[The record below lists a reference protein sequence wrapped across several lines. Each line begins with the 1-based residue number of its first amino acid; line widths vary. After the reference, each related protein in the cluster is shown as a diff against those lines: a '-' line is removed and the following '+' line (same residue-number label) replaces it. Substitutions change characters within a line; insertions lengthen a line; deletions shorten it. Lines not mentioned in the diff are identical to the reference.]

1 MKNRRRTPIYV
12 AMGCGGSR
20 PPNLDGADGV
30 AARSAGSF
38 IVAPGTDYSSHLS
51 TIGGRRS
58 TSSPFKIIKLRPST
72 TDEELHNHDQIK
84 VGGALSSSPPP
95 FGGSTGVVPGE
106 NTAGQGTRAQAQSAT
121 QSSAHSDSSTINT
134 QTSSSINQ
142 YYASREKAPALRL
155 VEAADDLDGHAAE
168 LASAELELAEIQLRA
183 RVNGRVVVED
193 AASSRPSSIPFTALW
208 STPSDDGATIAKA
221 AESAEGANADAP
233 ARQSQPTSELPE
245 CTHPQEQHPP
255 QKLFQ
260 VHWGTPTQ
268 PLQPP
273 PILEDSEV
281 LLPSFSTNIAKV
293 GSNARI
299 QPEPRHHGAC
309 LSDTSS
315 MDTEAPEGVP
325 PFDAPQDA
333 PVHVQQRPAH
343 PPHPL
348 TQELQHQQLASNVS
362 FHPPDPLTQEL
373 QRQQLASDVS
383 FHPPHPLPPPDPL
396 PAEAVLQHTHQ
407 LPPRTKESAI
417 ATAELKAMLD
427 APERLGGCGGSG
439 FAALLEARDAE
450 DVLYGAEGLTSM
462 ALLDGTPP
470 QASGPTPAIIK
481 GYHADLVAAAVAA
494 ATAAPP
500 STEAAATAA
509 PTSTKAAATAPRMP
523 PRPSGYP
530 SALGRWLRAPT
541 VSGAAASPTAT
552 NAATHPLAP
561 LQTLSTL
568 PTSPAPTRE
577 LPAPIP
583 AQSSFVYIH
592 TWTQQMSLAQPANSG
607 PFEDEANERD
617 RSGNAAAQTHDYPTT
632 AVGAALNRTVDGVV
646 NSGKIP
652 LLLCPTATVH
662 AAVIAEA
669 VTWDGRGLAA
679 DAWRADRAVFDANV
693 EIERAAYESESHEAY
708 VRAVE
713 EWHEET
719 TARKERRREVDLDGG
734 AEYVSSDE
742 EEAVALPP
750 PYPGPAWDGTYLVA
764 TDPFV
769 LPFKKTKIKV
779 SDHVE
784 HCRKKIVLCMKAGGT
799 LVVDLGEGCPDFEN
813 KIAIQKYRG
822 AFPLELFNPAEHS
835 ACSKNGIFV
844 RSKGDGP
851 PTVKEGFAVV
861 VVALQTPFQFK
872 KALEDLTDAIN
883 AHLEPVVCA

>member
-1 MKNRRRTPIYV
+1 MISK
-12 AMGCGGSR
+12 
-20 PPNLDGADGV
+20 LHE
-30 AARSAGSF
+30 RS
-38 IVAPGTDYSSHLS
+38 
-51 TIGGRRS
+51 
-58 TSSPFKIIKLRPST
+58 
-72 TDEELHNHDQIK
+72 
-84 VGGALSSSPPP
+84 
-95 FGGSTGVVPGE
+95 
-106 NTAGQGTRAQAQSAT
+106 
-121 QSSAHSDSSTINT
+121 
-134 QTSSSINQ
+134 
-142 YYASREKAPALRL
+142 
-155 VEAADDLDGHAAE
+155 
-168 LASAELELAEIQLRA
+168 
-183 RVNGRVVVED
+183 
-193 AASSRPSSIPFTALW
+193 
-208 STPSDDGATIAKA
+208 
-221 AESAEGANADAP
+221 
-233 ARQSQPTSELPE
+233 
-245 CTHPQEQHPP
+245 
-255 QKLFQ
+255 
-260 VHWGTPTQ
+260 
-268 PLQPP
+268 
-273 PILEDSEV
+273 
-281 LLPSFSTNIAKV
+281 
-293 GSNARI
+293 
-299 QPEPRHHGAC
+299 
-309 LSDTSS
+309 
-315 MDTEAPEGVP
+315 
-325 PFDAPQDA
+325 
-333 PVHVQQRPAH
+333 
-343 PPHPL
+343 
-348 TQELQHQQLASNVS
+348 
-362 FHPPDPLTQEL
+362 
-373 QRQQLASDVS
+373 
-383 FHPPHPLPPPDPL
+383 
-396 PAEAVLQHTHQ
+396 HQ

-481 GYHADLVAAAVAA
+481 GYHADLVAVAVA
-494 ATAAPP
+494 
-500 STEAAATAA
+500 AAATAA

-541 VSGAAASPTAT
+541 VSSATAPPSAT
-552 NAATHPLAP
+552 NAATHPPAP

-568 PTSPAPTRE
+568 PTSPALTRE

-583 AQSSFVYIH
+583 APSSFVYIH

-617 RSGNAAAQTHDYPTT
+617 RSGNAAVRTHGYPTT

-693 EIERAAYESESHEAY
+693 EEERAAYETESHEAY

-750 PYPGPAWDGTYLVA
+750 HYPGPAWDGTYLLT

-861 VVALQTPFQFK
+861 VVALQTPFLFK
-872 KALEDLTDAIN
+872 NALEDLTDAIN
-883 AHLEPVVCA
+883 AHLEPVVVLDAATTNGT